1 MENVILI
8 LFLLTLAGGILF
20 YILRAKKRGQKCIGC
35 PYAKSCGKAQCTC
48 GEKEPQNSQSQDK

>member
-8 LFLLTLAGGILF
+8 LFLLALAGGILF

-35 PYAKSCGKAQCTC
+35 PYAKSCGQSHCTC